1 MLHTKIFFIYF
12 RSLKA
17 FLQLTLS
24 LWVLVLLETRL
35 TIMWTSATHTHSH
48 TTLAR
53 LGSRRG
59 FAFALIGCV
68 IWDTRS
74 RLKPCEDRK
83 ESLGSIRTGDGSQD
97 IVLISKI
104 LKCIWFLPKCLW
116 HNSVFLLVFIQVTE
130 DEWSEDRHRENC
142 KGHML
147 LLFFFGYRL
156 SPLMINITFPLCLL
170 PCSFCLPPPLD
181 RCG

>member
-1 MLHTKIFFIYF
+1 MHASHQDFLFILGLWRLSFSWLCHYG
-12 RSLKA
+12 SLCCWK
-17 FLQLTLS
+17 QDS
-24 LWVLVLLETRL
+24 QSCELVP
-35 TIMWTSATHTHSH
+35 HSH

-104 LKCIWFLPKCLW
+104 LKCLWFLPKCLW
-116 HNSVFLLVFIQVTE
+116 YNSVFLLVFIQVTE
-130 DEWSEDRHRENC
+130 DEWSKDRHRQNC

-156 SPLMINITFPLCLL
+156 SPP
-170 PCSFCLPPPLD
+170 D
-181 RCG
+181 D